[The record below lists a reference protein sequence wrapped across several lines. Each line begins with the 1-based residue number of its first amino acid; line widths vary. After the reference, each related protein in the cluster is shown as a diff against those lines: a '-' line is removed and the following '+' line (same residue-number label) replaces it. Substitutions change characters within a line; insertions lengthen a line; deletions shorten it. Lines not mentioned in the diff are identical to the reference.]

1 MPMDIIATKQNPRS
15 EIDGTHRRTPRTMGL
30 LLTKRIANNE
40 IPVGYRSGS
49 GNLNRGISG
58 IAA

>member
-1 MPMDIIATKQNPRS
+1 MPMDFIATKQNPRS

-40 IPVGYRSGS
+40 IPVG
-49 GNLNRGISG
+49 
-58 IAA
+58 